1 LEREIQKL
9 KVLGL
14 KKKSLMPEERS
25 LDVHSFYP
33 VRRPLPFR
41 LGVKLIEDFKYPS
54 ERVGYKAPSF

>member
-14 KKKSLMPEERS
+14 KEESLMPEERS
-25 LDVHSFYP
+25 LDVHAFYP

-41 LGVKLIEDFKYPS
+41 LGVKLIEDFKYPFRKS
-54 ERVGYKAPSF
+54 GV